1 MGDFNSILGAHEHR
15 GHFNPTRGPMEEF
28 QLWTNNNHLI
38 HLPTAGSLFTWR
50 NGRDGIRSTERRLD
64 ICVSNQ
70 SWMDISTSV
79 NCSTLTRND
88 SDHYPILLEFQLTN
102 HNFLT
107 QFKFLKM
114 WSLHENCKVVILDS
128 WSTRIIGCPMFVLSK
143 KLQNLKVR
151 LKIWNKDVF
160 GNIHDLVKNS

>member
-1 MGDFNSILGAHEHR
+1 
-15 GHFNPTRGPMEEF
+15 
-28 QLWTNNNHLI
+28 
-38 HLPTAGSLFTWR
+38 
-50 NGRDGIRSTERRLD
+50 
-64 ICVSNQ
+64 
-70 SWMDISTSV
+70 
-79 NCSTLTRND
+79 
-88 SDHYPILLEFQLTN
+88 
-102 HNFLT
+102 
-107 QFKFLKM
+107 M